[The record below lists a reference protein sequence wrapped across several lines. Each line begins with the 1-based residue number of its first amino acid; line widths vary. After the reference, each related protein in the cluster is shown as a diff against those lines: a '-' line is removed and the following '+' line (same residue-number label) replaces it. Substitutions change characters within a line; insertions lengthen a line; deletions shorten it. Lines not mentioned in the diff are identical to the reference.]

1 MTLKFK
7 SKILAAHIQIF
18 SHDFNNKAK
27 FWVLGEKLQRVI
39 IFHPAFSIETKCVH

>member
-1 MTLKFK
+1 MTLKSK
-7 SKILAAHIQIF
+7 SQILAANIHNF

-27 FWVLGEKLQRVI
+27 FWALGEKLQRVI